1 MERLLTF
8 KRRWLKLT
16 IKMNRKLLSW
26 VSKEDFCIEW
36 VKEIIAEE
44 ICKFSGSLERT
55 VNKRLS

>member
-36 VKEIIAEE
+36 VKEIITEE

>member
-8 KRRWLKLT
+8 KLRWLKLT

-36 VKEIIAEE
+36 VKEIITEE

>member
-36 VKEIIAEE
+36 VKEIITEE
-44 ICKFSGSLERT
+44 I
-55 VNKRLS
+55 

>member
-36 VKEIIAEE
+36 VKEIITEE

-55 VNKRLS
+55 VNRRLS

>member
-36 VKEIIAEE
+36 VKEIITEE
-44 ICKFSGSLERT
+44 ICKFSGSLEQT